1 MDELLT
7 PILEAVGIRKE
18 FPGVL
23 ALDDASLAV
32 LPGEVHCLVGQNG
45 SGKSTLVK
53 VIMGAISPD
62 AGQLKVN
69 GREVSFRSPRD
80 SLRAGISCIFQ
91 ELDLVPSLSVAEN
104 LLLADLPGRYG
115 LVDASKRDAHAAEL
129 LARVGATFSPRT
141 IVETLSVADRQLV
154 AIAKALAVDARIV
167 LMDEPSAP
175 LTAKE
180 LDRLFDVVAELKRA
194 GCGVVYISHR
204 LEELHRVGSIA
215 TVLRDGRVVGS
226 YPLPTTPLPRIVAA
240 MIGGE
245 PAPPEERSSVSEAG
259 PAMLAVDRVAV
270 PQACAIE
277 NVRIWPGEIVGI
289 AGLVGSGRTTFLRA
303 LFGADRADVQASLG
317 GAPYHPRH
325 PSEAIRVGVG
335 FVPEDRRIQ
344 GLMVDASVS
353 DNLVLPSLPSLSTL
367 GLVPPG
373 RVVAF
378 ASRLI
383 NALQIKVTSPR
394 VRAGALSGGNQQRVV
409 LGKWMGGRIR
419 LLLLDEPTRGIDV
432 GAKAE
437 LYGELRR
444 IASEGVAMLV
454 ASSELDELLPN
465 CDRILVFF
473 AGRLVDEFPPGERNR
488 TAIVNAMVTGQTVAR
503 ASA

>member
-7 PILEAVGIRKE
+7 PVLEAKGIRKE
-18 FPGVL
+18 FPGVV
-23 ALDDASLAV
+23 ALDGVDLAV

-45 SGKSTLVK
+45 AGKSTLVK
-53 VIMGAISPD
+53 IIMGAYSPD
-62 AGQLKVN
+62 AGQLFMS

-80 SLRAGISCIFQ
+80 SLRAGITCIFQ
-91 ELDLVPSLSVAEN
+91 ELDLVPSMSVAEN
-104 LLLADLPGRYG
+104 LLLAELPGRYG
-115 LVDASKRDAHAAEL
+115 VIDGARRDAQAAEL
-129 LARVGATFSPRT
+129 LARVGATFAPRT
-141 IVETLSVADRQLV
+141 IVEQLSVADRQLV
-154 AIAKALAVDARIV
+154 AIAKALAVDAKLV

-180 LDRLFDVVAELKRA
+180 LDRLFDVVGELKRA

-215 TVLRDGRVVGS
+215 TVLRDGAVVGS
-226 YPLPTTPLPRIVAA
+226 YPLPTTPLREIVAA

-245 PAPPEERSSVSEAG
+245 PEVATARAEISETG
-259 PAMLAVDRVAV
+259 QAMLSIDRVSV
-270 PQACAIE
+270 PHACDIE
-277 NVRIWPGEIVGI
+277 NVQVWPGEIVGI

-303 LFGADRADVQASLG
+303 LFGADKADVQASLG
-317 GAPYHPRH
+317 GATYRPHHPDD
-325 PSEAIRVGVG
+325 AIRVGVG

-344 GLMVDASVS
+344 GLMVEASVA
-353 DNLVLPSLPSLSTL
+353 DNLALPSLRRLSTL
-367 GLVPPG
+367 GFVPP
-373 RVVAF
+373 RRIVAF
-378 ASRLI
+378 ANRLI
-383 NALQIKVTSPR
+383 GSLQIKVPSPR

-409 LGKWMGGRIR
+409 LGKWMGGQIR

-437 LYGELRR
+437 LFGELRR
-444 IASEGVAMLV
+444 IAADGVAMLV
-454 ASSELDELLPN
+454 ASSELDELLPH

-473 AGRLVDEFPPGERNR
+473 AGRLVGEFPPGEQNKN
-488 TAIVNAMVTGQTVAR
+488 AIVNAMVTGQTMTR

>member
-7 PILEAVGIRKE
+7 PVLEAVGIRRE
-18 FPGVL
+18 FPGVV
-23 ALDDASLAV
+23 ALDDASLSV

-45 SGKSTLVK
+45 AGKSTLVK

-62 AGQLKVN
+62 AGQLKMN
-69 GREVSFRSPRD
+69 GRDVSFRSPRD
-80 SLRAGISCIFQ
+80 SLRAGVSCIFQ

-104 LLLADLPGRYG
+104 LLLSELPGRYG
-115 LVDASKRDAHAAEL
+115 FVNGSRRDAAAAEL

-141 IVETLSVADRQLV
+141 IVEELAVADRQLV
-154 AIAKALAVDARIV
+154 AIAKALAGDAKIV

-180 LDRLFDVVAELKRA
+180 LDRLFDVVGELKRA

-215 TVLRDGRVVGS
+215 TVLRDGKVVGS
-226 YPLPTTPLPRIVAA
+226 YPLPSTPLKSIVAA

-245 PAPPEERSSVSEAG
+245 PAAAAERPAVSEAG
-259 PAMLAVDRVAV
+259 PAMLAIDRVAV
-270 PQACAIE
+270 PRACDIE
-277 NVRIWPGEIVGI
+277 NVRVWPGEIVGI

-303 LFGADRADVQASLG
+303 LFGADKAEVQASLG
-317 GAPYHPRH
+317 GAPYRPRR
-325 PSEAIRVGVG
+325 PSDAIHAGVG
-335 FVPEDRRIQ
+335 LVPEDRRIQ
-344 GLMVDASVS
+344 GLMVDASVT
-353 DNLVLPSLPSLSTL
+353 DNLALPSLARLSTF
-367 GLVPPG
+367 GFVPPQ
-373 RVVAF
+373 RIVAY
-378 ASRLI
+378 ANRLI
-383 NALQIKVTSPR
+383 GALQIKVTSPR
-394 VRAGALSGGNQQRVV
+394 IRAGALSGGNQQRVV
-409 LGKWMGGRIR
+409 LGKWMGGHVR

-432 GAKAE
+432 GAKAD
-437 LYGELRR
+437 LFGELRR

-473 AGRLVDEFPPGERNR
+473 AGRLVDEFPPGEQNRN
-488 TAIVNAMVTGQTVAR
+488 AIVNAMVTGQAASR

>member
-7 PILEAVGIRKE
+7 PVLEARGIRKE
-18 FPGVL
+18 FPGVV
-23 ALDDASLAV
+23 ALDGADLAV

-45 SGKSTLVK
+45 AGKSTLVK
-53 VIMGAISPD
+53 IIMGAYSPD
-62 AGQLKVN
+62 AGQLLMN
-69 GREVSFRSPRD
+69 GHEVSFRSPRD
-80 SLRAGISCIFQ
+80 SLRAGITCIFQ
-91 ELDLVPSLSVAEN
+91 ELDLVPALSVAEN
-104 LLLADLPGRYG
+104 LLLAELPGRFG
-115 LVDASKRDAHAAEL
+115 FVDGSARDAHAAEL

-141 IVETLSVADRQLV
+141 IVEELSVADRQLV
-154 AIAKALAVDARIV
+154 AIAKALAVEAKLV

-180 LDRLFDVVAELKRA
+180 LDRLFEVVGELKRA

-215 TVLRDGRVVGS
+215 TVLRDGSVVGS
-226 YPLPTTPLPRIVAA
+226 YPLPSTPLKEIVAA

-245 PAPPEERSSVSEAG
+245 PETAAHRPQVSEAG
-259 PAMLAVDRVAV
+259 AAMLAVDRVTV
-270 PQACAIE
+270 PHACDIE
-277 NVRIWPGEIVGI
+277 GIKVWPGEIVGI

-303 LFGADRADVQASLG
+303 LFGAEKADVQASLQG
-317 GAPYHPRH
+317 VPYHPHH
-325 PSEAIRVGVG
+325 PSDAIRVGVG
-335 FVPEDRRIQ
+335 LVPEDRRIQ
-344 GLMVDASVS
+344 GLMVEASVA
-353 DNLVLPSLPSLSTL
+353 DNLVLPSLTRLSTL
-367 GLVPPG
+367 GFVPP
-373 RVVAF
+373 RRIVAF
-378 ASRLI
+378 ANRLVG
-383 NALQIKVTSPR
+383 ALQIKVPSLR

-409 LGKWMGGRIR
+409 LGKWMGGQIR

-437 LYGELRR
+437 LFGELRR

-454 ASSELDELLPN
+454 ASSELDELLPH

-473 AGRLVDEFPPGERNR
+473 AGRLVDEFPPGEQNKN
-488 TAIVNAMVTGQTVAR
+488 AIVNAMVTGQAVTR